1 MTRSAAVRDARAFGK
16 VAVLM
21 GGDSAEREISLAS
34 GAMVLAALREARIDA
49 HAIDKD
55 RHILGALMDGGFDR
69 VFIVLHGR
77 GGEDGTIQGALETIG
92 MPYTGTGVLGS
103 ALAMDKARSKRV
115 WQACGV
121 PTPAFRVLGR
131 PRAGHGEGEM
141 AACGDALGYPL
152 MVKPVHE
159 GSSIGS
165 GRADDP
171 RALAQLWEAAAAY
184 DSEVLIEPWIE
195 GPEYTA
201 AILEGEALP
210 LIRLE
215 PSRGFYDYEAKYADG
230 AGTRY
235 HCPSGL
241 DEGTETRLGALA
253 LRAFESLAGRG
264 WGRVDFLCDA
274 GGEPLF
280 IDVNTAPGM
289 TAHSR
294 VPMAARAAGIA
305 LEELVWRIL
314 ETSL

>member
-1 MTRSAAVRDARAFGK
+1 VTGRVGEARAFGK

-34 GAMVLAALREARIDA
+34 GAVVLAALRQAGIDA
-49 HAIDKD
+49 HPIDKD
-55 RHILGALMDGGFDR
+55 RQVLKRLADGAFER
-69 VFIVLHGR
+69 VFIALHGR

-103 ALAMDKARSKRV
+103 ALALDKARSKLV

-121 PTPAFRVLGR
+121 PTPAFRVV
-131 PRAGHGEGEM
+131 RAEADGEREI
-141 AACGDALGYPL
+141 ASFGDALGYPL

-171 RALAQLWEAAAAY
+171 RALRRLCAQAASY
-184 DSEVLIEPWIE
+184 DSEVLIEPWVE

-201 AILEGEALP
+201 AILGREALP

-215 PSRGFYDYEAKYADG
+215 PRREFYDYQAKYADG

-235 HCPSGL
+235 HCPGGL
-241 DEGTETRLGALA
+241 EAAVEVRFKALA
-253 LRAFESLAGRG
+253 LRAFEALGGRG

-289 TAHSR
+289 TAHSL
-294 VPMAARAAGIA
+294 VPRAARVAGIA
-305 LEELVWRIL
+305 LEELVRRIL
-314 ETSL
+314 ETSR